1 MKKLLWVVLLL
12 TVLITGCGREKIDGE
27 ALYKTIEG
35 SVAQEFVNS
44 DKAILIDVR
53 TLEEYEEGHIE
64 DAINMP
70 LDTINK
76 ETLKNVTNSKIDN
89 IIVYCKSG
97 ARSKEAA
104 IKMLELGY
112 TNVYDLGSMDNW
124 EETNEQ

>member
-1 MKKLLWVVLLL
+1 MKKILWIVVLL
-12 TVLITGCGREKIDGE
+12 VVITGCGNEKIDGE
-27 ALYKTIEG
+27 ALYKTIEVA
-35 SVAQEFVNS
+35 VAQEFVNN

-70 LDTINK
+70 FDTISK

-97 ARSKEAA
+97 ERSRKAA

-112 TNVYDLGSMDNW
+112 TNVYDLGSMSNW
-124 EETNEQ
+124 EGQNAQ

>member
-1 MKKLLWVVLLL
+1 MKKLLWIVVLLI
-12 TVLITGCGREKIDGE
+12 VITGCGREKIDGE
-27 ALYKTIEG
+27 ALYKTIEAT
-35 SVAQEFVNS
+35 VAQEFVKN

-70 LDTINK
+70 FDTITK
-76 ETLKNVTNSKIDN
+76 DSLKNVTNSKIDN

-112 TNVYDLGSMDNW
+112 TNVYDLGSMSNW
-124 EETNEQ
+124 EGQNAQ